1 MSASK
6 FLAFGRLF
14 DRTVSFFLVSL
25 GVVLA
30 GATAVSGI

>member
-14 DRTVSFFLVSL
+14 DRSISVFLVAM
-25 GVVLA
+25 GAVLA
-30 GATAVSGI
+30 GATAISGI

>member
-6 FLAFGRLF
+6 FLAFGGLF
-14 DRTVSFFLVSL
+14 DRAASFFLVSL

-30 GATAVSGI
+30 GATAFSGV

>member
-6 FLAFGRLF
+6 FLAFGTLF

-30 GATAVSGI
+30 GATAVVGV

>member
-6 FLAFGRLF
+6 FLAFGRVY
-14 DRTVSFFLVSL
+14 DRAVSFFLVSL

-30 GATAVSGI
+30 GATAVAGV

>member
-6 FLAFGRLF
+6 FLEFGRLY

-25 GVVLA
+25 GLVLA
-30 GATAVSGI
+30 GATAVAGI

>member
-1 MSASK
+1 MSKLFAYTN
-6 FLAFGRLF
+6 LF

-30 GATAVSGI
+30 GATAIVGA

>member
-1 MSASK
+1 MSESK
-6 FLAFGRLF
+6 FLAFGTLF

-30 GATAVSGI
+30 GATAVVGV

>member
-1 MSASK
+1 MPAK
-6 FLAFGRLF
+6 FLAFERLF